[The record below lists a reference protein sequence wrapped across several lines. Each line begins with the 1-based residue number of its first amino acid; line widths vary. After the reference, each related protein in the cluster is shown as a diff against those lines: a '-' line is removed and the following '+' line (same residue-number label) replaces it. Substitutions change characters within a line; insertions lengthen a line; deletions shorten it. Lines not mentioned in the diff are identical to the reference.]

1 MRKTRSDPRMPTP
14 LEYPERILS
23 VLTSLEISTDLI
35 AARSLALHPEARELV
50 VAEIGDDGREYLLTP
65 AAAAK
70 WREMSAAALSDGIVI
85 KIGSAFRSVD
95 RQAEIIRDKLARG
108 LSLDA
113 VLCVSAPPG
122 YSEHHTGR
130 AIDVTTTEGAPLEPE
145 FEETKAFRWL
155 STNAGRF
162 GFVLSYPAGNPYG
175 YDYEPWH
182 WCFRPTEV

>member
-1 MRKTRSDPRMPTP
+1 MRRSDPRMPAP
-14 LEYPERILS
+14 IECPERIRT
-23 VLTSLEISTDLI
+23 VLASLEISADVI
-35 AARSLALHPEARELV
+35 AARSLALHPEAQELV

-70 WREMSAAALSDGIVI
+70 WREMRAAALSDGVVI
-85 KIGSAFRSVD
+85 RIGSAFRSVD
-95 RQAEIIRDKLARG
+95 RQAEIIRDKLAQG

-130 AIDVTTTEGAPLEPE
+130 AIDVTTDEGAPLELE
-145 FEETKAFRWL
+145 FEKTGAFRWL
-155 STNAGRF
+155 SQNAGRF
-162 GFVLSYPAGNPYG
+162 GFVLSFPAGNPCG

-182 WCFRPTEV
+182 WCFRATEV